1 MKDTQYGTDMSPSEL
16 RASLARFPF
25 LRVRTRTARTT
36 GGMRKVSTI
45 KATVTEIPEED
56 YYDATD
62 AMIDLGA
69 YRVIDRNTPRVSVP
83 KGPGITHMEPMTWW
97 VVHLDPGL
105 VEFTYDTFHMPTVG
119 RRLDEA
125 SLSRVW
131 RQWNDTGFAIVSSER
146 HERTPQ
152 GNRAAFQ
159 DLKRKVRE
167 AGYGFVPLIGVW
179 AEEGQPPAEEP
190 ALFIP
195 AVRPKVRH
203 GDAPRLRELAVEWCG
218 DFNQEAVIFSWP
230 GGPVELVDAHGNI
243 QMKFTEFHPNK
254 VGIAYSRFRGAP
266 GTFMFEGWRWSAPPK
281 SWMEA
286 VRRQG
291 EGELRFIALEG

>member
-1 MKDTQYGTDMSPSEL
+1 MGFSYETFSIP
-16 RASLARFPF
+16 LA
-25 LRVRTRTARTT
+25 
-36 GGMRKVSTI
+36 
-45 KATVTEIPEED
+45 
-56 YYDATD
+56 
-62 AMIDLGA
+62 
-69 YRVIDRNTPRVSVP
+69 
-83 KGPGITHMEPMTWW
+83 
-97 VVHLDPGL
+97 
-105 VEFTYDTFHMPTVG
+105 G

-159 DLKRKVRE
+159 DLKRKVRA
-167 AGYGFVPLIGVW
+167 AGYGFVPLVGVW

-195 AVRPKVRH
+195 ATRPPRH
-203 GDAPRLRELAVEWCG
+203 GLGGGDDVQDLRDLAIRWCG
-218 DFNQEAVIFSWP
+218 EFDQEAVIFSWP
-230 GGPVELVDAHGNI
+230 GGPVELVDGQGEI
-243 QMKFTEFHPNK
+243 QMRFTEFHPNK

-266 GTFMFEGWRWSAPPK
+266 GTFMFEGWHHAAPPK

-291 EGELRFIALEG
+291 EGELKFIALEG